1 MAAVS
6 KHFTHVESIDLLNF
20 TDPKFSQSQY
30 ILTSPRSLKA
40 CNNLGIKPLELLPAS
55 FEDHC
60 KINRLPPSESRRL
73 CAERESRR
81 CEKLARALSERE
93 RIIKDH
99 PSGHLPSH
107 SSAHLSGNP
116 GSYSEQPAH
125 RREVDVNLQMK
136 RYTNSCHPSKRR
148 STILSSKK
156 HKSHLNPHL
165 REVQDSVTTLP

>member
-1 MAAVS
+1 MLPVPVHATARIAP
-6 KHFTHVESIDLLNF
+6 SILW
-20 TDPKFSQSQY
+20 
-30 ILTSPRSLKA
+30 R
-40 CNNLGIKPLELLPAS
+40 PLQNQPFAS
-55 FEDHC
+55 FWKSAFVCGTWIEEMC
-60 KINRLPPSESRRL
+60 LTLYMLP
-73 CAERESRR
+73 
-81 CEKLARALSERE
+81 EKLARALSERE

-165 REVQDSVTTLP
+165 REVQDSVTTLPWPFDTHPDLLTHPHVM